1 MRRRASRIGC
11 FRMSEPQRTEAVHP
25 GPPSEADRAARIEQ
39 LLLAGLDQYFGGRYE
54 QAIDIWT
61 RVAFLERGHG
71 RARAYIERARG
82 ALAERQRESDEW
94 VHDGVAAYRA
104 GDVEG
109 ARALLTR
116 AVEQGGVNE
125 TALLFL
131 HRLGRL
137 DTAAVAARLDAG
149 GRPGRDAD
157 ATRPTAARTSWL
169 ATVAACVAV
178 VAVIAVAGL
187 AAASWLRELP
197 VEAPSASSA
206 PAETLPLVHESDLA
220 ILRARALYADGR
232 FREALDVLEAIGIGN
247 PSRGEADRLRAD
259 AQRALLAG
267 PGDVSAED
275 EGPR

>member
-1 MRRRASRIGC
+1 
-11 FRMSEPQRTEAVHP
+11 MSDPQRTEAVHP

-94 VHDGVAAYRA
+94 LHDGVAAYQA

-116 AVEQGGVNE
+116 AVEQGGVHE

-137 DTAAVAARLDAG
+137 DAAAVSARLDAG
-149 GRPGRDAD
+149 GGLTGRAEPGTTGSA
-157 ATRPTAARTSWL
+157 AARTSWPV
-169 ATVAACVAV
+169 TVAACVAV
-178 VAVIAVAGL
+178 VAVIVFGAL
-187 AAASWLRELP
+187 ATASWLRELP
-197 VEAPSASSA
+197 VEVPSASSA
-206 PAETLPLVHESDLA
+206 PAEALPLVRESELA
-220 ILRARALYADGR
+220 IVEARALYADGR
-232 FREALDVLEAIGIGN
+232 FREALEALETVGIGD

-259 AQRALLAG
+259 LQRGLLAG
-267 PGDVSAED
+267 LGDGTSGD
-275 EGPR
+275 EGRR